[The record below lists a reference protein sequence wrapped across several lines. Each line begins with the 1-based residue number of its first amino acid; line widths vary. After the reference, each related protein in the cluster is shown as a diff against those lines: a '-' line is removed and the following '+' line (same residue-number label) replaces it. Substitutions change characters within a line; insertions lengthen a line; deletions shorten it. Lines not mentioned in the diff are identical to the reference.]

1 MKHAHKILESA
12 DKQTMLKIRKGESK
26 KTRQFRIG
34 HFYFSISSKYAQV
47 NIDTEISVESS

>member
-12 DKQTMLKIRKGESK
+12 DKQTMLKITKGESK

-47 NIDTEISVESS
+47 NIDIEISVESS